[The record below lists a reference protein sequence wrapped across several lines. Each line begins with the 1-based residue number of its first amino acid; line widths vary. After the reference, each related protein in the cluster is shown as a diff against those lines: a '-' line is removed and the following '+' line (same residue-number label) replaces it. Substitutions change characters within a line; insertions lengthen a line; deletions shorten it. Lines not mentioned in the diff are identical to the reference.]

1 MPEKE
6 NQINFKQLM
15 ETNLTTNF
23 EGNFGKNIQL
33 YSRYR
38 SKICQKHLLKDFIEP
53 SKPFQK
59 TCFRK
64 KGICLDET
72 NSMKRNFY
80 NTMQPRVK
88 LTRSQAPS
96 TKKEQN
102 MYDNV
107 VDERQKKK
115 PKIETYELTRTADKR
130 KNICKVDSTS
140 WNYES
145 YSTTQ
150 AIHHTNPIQ
159 RKK

>member
-1 MPEKE
+1 
-6 NQINFKQLM
+6 
-15 ETNLTTNF
+15 
-23 EGNFGKNIQL
+23 
-33 YSRYR
+33 
-38 SKICQKHLLKDFIEP
+38 
-53 SKPFQK
+53 
-59 TCFRK
+59 
-64 KGICLDET
+64 
-72 NSMKRNFY
+72 
-80 NTMQPRVK
+80 MQPRVK

-115 PKIETYELTRTADKR
+115 PKIETHELTRTADKR

-159 RKK
+159 RMKYLPEVCYGSPVEENFINNGTQRSYEKIEFVYINGYFFYFPSTFKTKTDALMLQVI